1 MSWKVLITART
12 LNEVGRAALDLI
24 RNAGGEVVI
33 PPKLGPLSAE
43 ELMKVL
49 PGADAVLASMDR
61 FNEAVLASP
70 AAATLKII
78 SRWGVGYDAIDVPAA
93 TRAVIV
99 IAYTPGLLNDAVAD
113 FAFGLLLAL
122 ARRIHIGHLDMTR
135 GEWRGVWGHDVFGKT
150 LGILGCGRIGQA
162 MARRAQ
168 GFNMRLIGCDVAA
181 SAEAERI
188 GIKFVSL
195 DELLEQSDFL
205 SLHAALTEQNRG
217 LLGEAQLRK
226 MKPGAYLINTARGAL
241 VDEAALTRALQEGWI
256 AGAALDAFVTEP
268 LPADHPLRKAPNV
281 LLTPYL
287 ASFARE
293 TGERVSR
300 TAPPVTT
307 MTMLL
312 TRVATASGRNH

>member
-12 LNEVGRAALDLI
+12 LNEVGRSALDQI
-24 RNAGGEVVI
+24 RNAGGELVI

-43 ELMKVL
+43 ELMKVI
-49 PGADAVLASMDR
+49 PGADAVLASMDQ
-61 FNEAVLASP
+61 FNESVLASP

-93 TRAVIV
+93 TRAGIV

-168 GFNMRLIGCDVAA
+168 GFNMRLIGCDVAS

-188 GIKFVSL
+188 GIRFVSL

-205 SLHAALTEQNRG
+205 SLHAALTEQ
-217 LLGEAQLRK
+217 
-226 MKPGAYLINTARGAL
+226 
-241 VDEAALTRALQEGWI
+241 
-256 AGAALDAFVTEP
+256 
-268 LPADHPLRKAPNV
+268 
-281 LLTPYL
+281 
-287 ASFARE
+287 
-293 TGERVSR
+293 
-300 TAPPVTT
+300 
-307 MTMLL
+307 
-312 TRVATASGRNH
+312 